1 MLLLFWLRIS
11 DDTQYRRYKVLIATI
26 QNAIAKRLIT

>member
-1 MLLLFWLRIS
+1 MLLLFWSHIS

-26 QNAIAKRLIT
+26 QNIVTKRLII